1 MVRRDPVTGLY
12 VTLSNPTLN
21 ESYTDQRN
29 VLVLCSSP
37 DLRSWTIAGEGVGE
51 GGRVGHDG
59 GGGGGRGVLLLDDSG
74 LALSPDDSVAFTG
87 FHYVDWQFDGGS
99 SGSAIRMPEWREII
113 MTPKKTADEKSMP
126 MVSRHAGVR
135 PKILFVS
142 SSSDDIAEVAE
153 MEAARLPNRPIC
165 GDDPDERDP
174 LPSMRNP
181 TRVTATWRS

>member
-99 SGSAIRMPEWREII
+99 SGS
-113 MTPKKTADEKSMP
+113 
-126 MVSRHAGVR
+126 
-135 PKILFVS
+135 
-142 SSSDDIAEVAE
+142 DDIVLAVRTAYRG
-153 MEAARLPNRPIC
+153 AVSYHNSNRITTTVIK
-165 GDDPDERDP
+165 
-174 LPSMRNP
+174 N
-181 TRVTATWRS
+181 WRGLL